1 MTVRV
6 GMPSRRTAVRPR
18 LVGDGPG
25 SAEGLTATVEEFN
38 HDATAGRDSQY
49 QRGETAYERALGDP
63 DADHPNLGTIS
74 KAPFFALPLTVGAV
88 GTKGGAVVDERSRV
102 LDWIGRPI
110 PGLFAAGNA
119 AAAPIGPAI
128 LSSGMTLGLAMTFGW
143 LAGTTAAT
151 GDTSEH

>member
-38 HDATAGRDSQY
+38 HDAAAGRDSQY

-63 DADHPNLGTIS
+63 DADHPNLGTTS
-74 KAPFFALPLTVGAV
+74 KAPFFALPLT
-88 GTKGGAVVDERSRV
+88 GGVESPIVV
-102 LDWIGRPI
+102 
-110 PGLFAAGNA
+110 
-119 AAAPIGPAI
+119 
-128 LSSGMTLGLAMTFGW
+128 
-143 LAGTTAAT
+143 
-151 GDTSEH
+151 